1 MIAVLVILK
10 RPWGASGW
18 AWVLAIESSS
28 LIEPQPHADVHS
40 VSLSPLSLLLP
51 FHSPGLQNNVLIASL
66 LGHLRHFNST
76 CLKAGIIFCLQQFS
90 FWPLSTC
97 QWQSG
102 PGSLKRCSLLQVLPL
117 HWHKPGRGCLPCLT
131 LGLATWFTE
140 TLKPQVIWDLIS
152 PLHTAAT
159 HFLKPESFTSAT
171 PPALLPAHLFYPSSN
186 LGWLW
191 TPQDDW
197 NSPWPAS
204 HLKISYSVSS
214 QPLRSLNSSVLIAWF

>member
-140 TLKPQVIWDLIS
+140 TLKPQVIWDRS
-152 PLHTAAT
+152 S
-159 HFLKPESFTSAT
+159 SFAFTEMDRHSSLCWQENWKQEWT
-171 PPALLPAHLFYPSSN
+171 CGLLFTGTYLLS
-186 LGWLW
+186 
-191 TPQDDW
+191 
-197 NSPWPAS
+197 
-204 HLKISYSVSS
+204 
-214 QPLRSLNSSVLIAWF
+214 